1 MSLQRRITTV
11 VVVSVIT
18 LLIWFLAEG
27 RTRSNETFPGRVQF
41 VVASGDS
48 PADFAVTPA
57 QIPVQ
62 ISVSGP
68 ATAIRAARL
77 SLRSESLRIEV
88 AAEHG
93 RRELNDLTGLVSRLP
108 EIRKLGIEIMSI
120 DPTDVVL
127 DIAERVPRQAT
138 IRPLLPAE
146 TRVEDLTVLPKQATI
161 KVLRPDLKKLPEPL
175 LLEAIV
181 DPDDLASLE
190 PGGDHIVNA
199 TLRLAGDTILS
210 ASATI
215 DPPTAAVR
223 FRLLGSLRQAT
234 VDTVRVM
241 VLTAPDDFGAFSVTV
256 ADKLLSQVN
265 IEADPSTIDRIQS
278 GMNVFAVV
286 YLKRDDLE
294 KRIASKQVSFLMAL
308 DIDGPGR
315 NVQIVGGDE
324 ALPVVKLSIEP
335 RPANAESS

>member
-1 MSLQRRITTV
+1 MSLKQRITTV
-11 VVVSVIT
+11 IVVSVVT
-18 LLIWFLAEG
+18 LLIWLVAEG
-27 RTRSNETFPGRVQF
+27 RTRSSETFPGRVQF

-48 PADFAVTPA
+48 PADFAVSPA
-57 QIPVQ
+57 QIPVM

-68 ATAIRAARL
+68 ASAIREARS

-93 RRELNDLTGLVSRLP
+93 RRELNDLTGLVSKLS
-108 EIRKLGIEIMSI
+108 EIRKMGIEVVSI
-120 DPTDVVL
+120 DPTDVVI

-146 TRVEDLTVLPKQATI
+146 TRVEDLSVTPKQATI
-161 KVLRPDLKKLPEPL
+161 YVLRPDLKKLADPL

-181 DPDDLASLE
+181 DPEDLASLE
-190 PGGDHIVNA
+190 PGGDHTVNA
-199 TLRLAGDTILS
+199 TLRLAGDAVLS
-210 ASATI
+210 AAATI

-223 FRLLGSLRQAT
+223 FRLLGSLRQT
-234 VDTVRVM
+234 TIDTVRVM
-241 VLTAPDDFGAFSVTV
+241 VLTAPEDLGAFDVTV
-256 ADKLLSQVN
+256 ADKLLAQVE
-265 IEADPSTIDRIQS
+265 IEADPETISRIDN

-294 KRIASKQVSFLMAL
+294 KRIASKQVSFLIAL

-315 NVQIVGGDE
+315 GVQITGGDN
-324 ALPVVKLSIEP
+324 ALPRVALTIKLREP
-335 RPANAESS
+335 QAQER